1 MRNLLLILL
10 LANILY
16 FLWGWLGRSEEPPG
30 VAIIDEADLGPPLAV
45 RENPDPE
52 TIASV
57 GAVLGSG
64 EGTEFVAVVG
74 RACVT
79 IGPFRDR
86 DEADEAQTRYA
97 AEGMRAAIRSG
108 LGEYFIGH
116 WVQIQNVPDR
126 DTSNRMI
133 GELREGGLADA
144 YPVFTDDEGI
154 KISLGLFGNRDRAE
168 RIERD
173 ARELGFNAIIA
184 PRTGEGD
191 VHWVDIALPP
201 GRGAAEIVERYGE
214 DRVALHDAANCPPR

>member
-16 FLWGWLGRSEEPPG
+16 FLWGWYGRSEEPPG
-30 VAIIDEADLGPPLAV
+30 VAVIDEAALGPPLAV

-52 TIASV
+52 TVASV

-64 EGTEFVAVVG
+64 KGTELVAVVG

-86 DEADEAQTRYA
+86 DDADEAQTRYA
-97 AEGMRAAIRSG
+97 SEGMQARIRSG
-108 LGEYFIGH
+108 AGEYFIGH
-116 WVQIQNVPDR
+116 WVQIPGVPSR
-126 DTSNRMI
+126 DESNRMI
-133 GELREGGLADA
+133 GELRDGGLSDA

-154 KISLGLFGNRDRAE
+154 KISLGLFGSRNRAE
-168 RIERD
+168 RVLRE
-173 ARELGFNAIIA
+173 ARELGFDAIIA
-184 PRTGEGD
+184 PRTGEGE

-201 GRGAAEIVERYGE
+201 GRGAGEIVERYGE
-214 DRVALHDAANCPPR
+214 DRVALKDKATCPR